1 MIACITNWLKLT
13 QNILKL
19 ILLIFPHFLH
29 LVGVIIFV
37 TPSLHVIEEPS
48 LHGAGGYLFCY
59 LLGNSFMAFF
69 FGKASILIAMLLAIE
84 RWFSVI
90 RPFSYKFYFT
100 KKKTVGYIL
109 FIFVFS
115 AVIQI
120 YKFLKAGFKNNKCVD
135 VPAAG
140 ISGERDQQAFVLSY
154 VIGTFLI
161 PSLITWASFLHIWYR
176 TKASQSLLGISERAR
191 AHQKRLLRMCIVT
204 AVVMTACWLPS
215 QISYTLSQF
224 GFLTNAG
231 KVNLTFAMLNSCL
244 NPWIYFISNK
254 EYRNEFFSLFS
265 ICITKRN
272 TQVTPE
278 IAMQEN
284 NTQMEEGN
292 SVNVTS
298 H

>member
-1 MIACITNWLKLT
+1 MFNKLAEI
-13 QNILKL
+13 NPKYFKIDS
-19 ILLIFPHFLH
+19 PHFLH
-29 LVGVIIFV
+29 LVGVIIFI

-120 YKFLKAGFKNNKCVD
+120 HKILKAGFKNKKCVN
-135 VPAAG
+135 VLAPG
-140 ISGERDQQAFVLSY
+140 IAKERDQQAFVLSY

-176 TKASQSLLGISERAR
+176 TKASQSLLGISEQAR

-215 QISYTLSQF
+215 QITHTLNHF
-224 GFLTNAG
+224 GFLTNART
-231 KVNLTFAMLNSCL
+231 VNITFAMLNSCL

-298 H
+298 YQSGF